1 MSFLDTR
8 LGNTPRWYIEAPENA
23 HMRVPDAAL
32 KSVCFLGVS
41 QVDQE
46 RDEALVTLG
55 GTGFFVLHVS
65 EFDPDIGHI
74 YLVTAKHV
82 ADQLIDKEF
91 AVRLNKVRLN
101 SKGVDALWV
110 KGKPNTRWYT
120 HPTDKIADVAI
131 LPFGPPSNA
140 DFVAIP
146 STMFLTEAVIEKGTI
161 GPGDEVFITG
171 LFAHLLG
178 MFRNRPIVRVGNLA
192 MLPEYEKVPTA
203 MGFMP
208 AYLIEARSIGGLS
221 GSPVFVTETLGMR
234 NESGEIL
241 AGGGAFYF
249 MGLMHGHWDIPAEL
263 KNDIP
268 SDKEGKVNMG
278 IAIVVPAITILE
290 VINQEELVEMRRQRA
305 EEEKKKKPLP
315 TMDTLIEP
323 SQNTRA
329 GADIRIPLKSEFT
342 RDLNKATRR
351 KKPS

>member
-1 MSFLDTR
+1 
-8 LGNTPRWYIEAPENA
+8 
-23 HMRVPDAAL
+23 
-32 KSVCFLGVS
+32 
-41 QVDQE
+41 
-46 RDEALVTLG
+46 
-55 GTGFFVLHVS
+55 
-65 EFDPDIGHI
+65 
-74 YLVTAKHV
+74 
-82 ADQLIDKEF
+82 
-91 AVRLNKVRLN
+91 
-101 SKGVDALWV
+101 
-110 KGKPNTRWYT
+110 
-120 HPTDKIADVAI
+120 
-131 LPFGPPSNA
+131 
-140 DFVAIP
+140 
-146 STMFLTEAVIEKGTI
+146 
-161 GPGDEVFITG
+161 
-171 LFAHLLG
+171 
-178 MFRNRPIVRVGNLA
+178 

-241 AGGGAFYF
+241 AGGGPFYF

-323 SQNTRA
+323 SQKTRA
-329 GADIRIPLKSEFT
+329 GADICIPLKPEVT
-342 RDLNKATRR
+342 RDLNRATRR